1 MVVKVLSES
10 QDLSN
15 EIPLVSILMTV
26 FNGDEF
32 LIEAL
37 ESLQAQTFQNWE
49 VVVFEHG
56 STDSSLDLLRS
67 WPDKRLILST
77 SDTNIGR
84 TNALNTCLKMS
95 RGQLI
100 AVLDADDLSDSER
113 IRKQVEFLIDN
124 PKVGLVGSWSMVIDE
139 KGELIMNVQPPPTH
153 AELVRAIAVNDPI
166 IHSSMM
172 FRRSLAEAV
181 GGYNQDLKYGQ
192 DFGLLIEIAG
202 ISKIAVIEEPLCFWR
217 VRSSSLTQDSSQAIQ
232 RAIDE
237 VYLFSR
243 SAKLLPFAPSVRL
256 KNYGKQFLVRSIL
269 IYRLLRERHY
279 RLSLIAAL
287 SPSSIFT
294 DQEGRVLSN

>member
-1 MVVKVLSES
+1 
-10 QDLSN
+10 
-15 EIPLVSILMTV
+15 MTV

-49 VVVFEHG
+49 LVVFEHG
-56 STDSSLDLLRS
+56 STDSSLDLLRVWS
-67 WPDKRLILST
+67 DKRLILST
-77 SDTNIGR
+77 SETNIGR

-100 AVLDADDLSDSER
+100 GVLDADDLSDSER
-113 IRKQVEFLIDN
+113 IRKQVDFLIDN
-124 PKVGLVGSWSMVIDE
+124 PKVGLVGSWSMVINE
-139 KGELIMNVQPPPTH
+139 KGELIKAVRPPSTH

-181 GGYNQDLKYGQ
+181 GGYNKDLKYGQ
-192 DFGLLIEIAG
+192 DFGLLIEFAG

-237 VYLFSR
+237 VHLFSR
-243 SAKLLPFAPSVRL
+243 SAKLLSFTPSVRL
-256 KNYGKQFLVRSIL
+256 KNYCKQFLVRSIL
-269 IYRLLRERHY
+269 VYRLLRERRY
-279 RLSLIAAL
+279 RLSIIAL
-287 SPSSIFT
+287 LTPSSIYT
-294 DQEGRVLSN
+294 DQEGRVLSR